1 MEKFN
6 VNKIRKIA
14 MIAGWNE
21 IIDGGYNFSSFIQVF
36 ENDGSYWDLNEWLFE
51 QYDKTRSNS
60 HVYIME

>member
-6 VNKIRKIA
+6 INKIRKIA

-36 ENDGSYWDLNEWLFE
+36 ENDGSYWNLNEWLFE
-51 QYDKTRSNS
+51 
-60 HVYIME
+60 